1 MSQSV
6 VLTNREKGEII
17 AASAIQALPFAE
29 SILREDVTRHAVSA
43 VLERQFPETH
53 LRVEALANA
62 FDTSYNEFHSDILE
76 AALIV
81 GIHIGVKIAGRPS
94 ELRPSSSV
102 AQS

>member
-1 MSQSV
+1 MPQSV

-29 SILREDVTRHAVSA
+29 PILREDVTRHAVSA
-43 VLERQFPETH
+43 VLERQFPGTH
-53 LRVEALANA
+53 LRVQALATA
-62 FDTSYNEFHSDILE
+62 FDAGYSELHRDILE

-94 ELRPSSSV
+94 ELRPK
-102 AQS
+102 